1 MADIDPTVDPKG
13 AAAAVSEKPSDT
25 EVNEFASKISA
36 QLSKDMGEMFKE
48 YVAQRTEH
56 AQKAREG
63 KPDEASAIDA
73 DNPFKAK
80 HAREYM
86 REMFGVAS
94 SARDEKDLSV
104 GKAFSK
110 ALTYMT
116 DGSDARKAL
125 EVAQA
130 DKAYGGLGGF
140 ENQVSK
146 ALGLDDFS
154 AGGVLAST
162 PVAAELAE
170 SLLSET
176 AVMGDPGIVKVGV
189 DTELEF
195 PRVTTSPTAYW
206 AAENAATNAST
217 IGFSRTTLR
226 PEQVTIIVPA
236 SNKMLRG
243 TPAAIAAVE
252 AELSRNLEDA
262 IDAKLIRSI
271 GVSNTPTGLRYL
283 VASANLVNA
292 DTGTLTAATFEDDLF
307 SMMRKVYAAKVRL
320 RDPRWALSPRT
331 RDYAYTARGTD
342 NYLFRQDM
350 MSGRLLGFKMAGQ
363 SLLGIQNIP
372 ENLSYTGSNES
383 EIYFYETSHL
393 RMGVGNDMSVRRVQD
408 VAYND
413 ASGSVVSAFSKDQ
426 TVFAIRMSVDLIDV
440 NAGLSISVMPDCDYG
455 A

>member
-13 AAAAVSEKPSDT
+13 AAAAVSEKPSEA
-25 EVNEFASKISA
+25 EVNEFAAKVADHLDKSLAEK
-36 QLSKDMGEMFKE
+36 FKE

-63 KPDEASAIDA
+63 RPDEASQIDA
-73 DNPFKAK
+73 ENPFKAK

-86 REMFGVAS
+86 REMFGVAP
-94 SARDEKDLSV
+94 AREEKSLSV
-104 GKAFSK
+104 GSAFAK

-125 EVAQA
+125 ETAQA
-130 DKAYGGLGGF
+130 DKAYGGLGGL
-140 ENQVSK
+140 EGKVSK
-146 ALGLDDFS
+146 ALGVDDFS
-154 AGGVLAST
+154 SGGALVSI

-170 SLLSET
+170 SLLSEV

-195 PRVTTSPTAYW
+195 PRVVTSPTAYW
-206 AAENAATNAST
+206 AAENAATNASE

-243 TPAAIAAVE
+243 TPSAVAAVE
-252 AELSRNLEDA
+252 SELARKLEEA
-262 IDAKLIRSI
+262 VDAKLIRSL
-271 GVSNTPTGLRYL
+271 GASNTPTGLRYL

-292 DTGTLTAATFEDDLF
+292 ETGTKTAQTFEDDLF
-307 SMMRKVYAAKVRL
+307 SMMRKVHAAKVRF
-320 RDPRWALSPRT
+320 RDPRWAISPRT

-350 MSGRLLGFKMAGQ
+350 MTGRLLGFRMAGQ
-363 SLLGIQNIP
+363 SMLGIQNIP

-383 EIYFYETSHL
+383 EVYFYETSHL

-413 ASGSVVSAFSKDQ
+413 ASGNVVSAFSKDQ